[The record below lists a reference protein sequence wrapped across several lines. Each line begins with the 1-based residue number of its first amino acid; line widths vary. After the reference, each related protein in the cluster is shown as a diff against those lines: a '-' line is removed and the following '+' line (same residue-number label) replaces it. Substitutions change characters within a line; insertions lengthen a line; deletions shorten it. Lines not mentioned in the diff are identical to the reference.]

1 MQARRGPHWVS
12 LRLDMLIGLLLF
24 TANSAA
30 MAEDEAFA
38 ARIRPLLEARCE
50 SCHSGEEPEGDFDLE
65 LLEPDFPRQ
74 KHAWN
79 AVRKR
84 VVAGEMPPKTKPPL
98 LAEDRDA
105 LIAWL
110 DAALGPADEAQA
122 PTGAVL
128 RRLNRREYA
137 NTIRDLF
144 GVAIEADELPA
155 DEVGHGFDT
164 IGAVLSTSELLVETH
179 LRLAERVAERAVLL
193 PDPPEPPRE
202 RIDGAKMGAGKS
214 SSAREK
220 FRGIFSNG
228 DVTWTRK
235 LPREGEYVLRAR
247 VHGDQAGDEPCRM
260 SIKVANREVM
270 RADVPER
277 APDARTVEAFVHL
290 DAGRAKFAVA
300 FLNDYYA
307 PKSEDPKQRDRNLV
321 VEWFE
326 VEGPLDRPEPSRF
339 QRQELNAK
347 TRGTERAVV
356 TRLLER
362 TWRRPVGPAEV
373 TRVLDLSKGVK
384 SFEERVR
391 TAIVAALVSPNFLYR
406 PEVGGP
412 GTENDVAV
420 LLAAP
425 ALAARLSYF
434 LWSSTPDSELMDR
447 VDTGDLRAQVRR
459 MIADPRSQSLSEGFA
474 KQWLQLGRLERAAPD
489 PKRFPEFDEAL
500 RASMTAEATML
511 FDSVLRE
518 HRPARELLDP
528 DFTFVDE
535 RLARHY
541 GIPGVTGT
549 AMRRVPL
556 DVGARG
562 GIRGGVLGMAAVMT
576 ATSYPTRTSPSS
588 RGKFVLE
595 ALLGTPPPPPPPG
608 VGVLADA
615 EHGGESLSLRER
627 LQQHRSDP
635 TCAACHATID
645 PIGFGLENLDAIGR
659 WRSRDGRFPI
669 DAHGS
674 LPDSALP
681 DEREFAGPVQLKQL
695 LAADPRFVRNLVREL
710 AIYALG
716 RSLTDADEEWI
727 SKVITAAGRD
737 PSLSG
742 LIVEFVNSPAFARR

>member
-1 MQARRGPHWVS
+1 
-12 LRLDMLIGLLLF
+12 MLIGLLLF
-24 TANSAA
+24 TVGSAA
-30 MAEDEAFA
+30 MTEDEAFS
-38 ARIRPLLEARCE
+38 ARIRPLLEARCQ

-65 LLEPDFPRQ
+65 LLVPDFPAQ
-74 KHAWN
+74 EHAWN

-84 VVAGEMPPKTKPPL
+84 VAAGEMPPKTKAPL
-98 LAEDRDA
+98 LSEDRDA
-105 LIAWL
+105 LLAWL
-110 DAALGPADEAQA
+110 DASLGPAEQSAA
-122 PTGAVL
+122 PTGPVL

-137 NTIRDLF
+137 NTIRDIF

-193 PDPPEPPRE
+193 PDPPDPPRE
-202 RIDGAKMGAGKS
+202 RIDGSKMGAGKS
-214 SSAREK
+214 SSARGQ
-220 FRGIFSNG
+220 FRGLFSNG

-247 VHGDQAGDEPCRM
+247 VHGDQAGDDPCRM
-260 SIKVANREVM
+260 SIKVGNREVA

-290 DAGRAKFAVA
+290 NAGRTRFAVA

-307 PKSEDPKQRDRNLV
+307 PKAEDPKQRDRNLV

-326 VEGPLDRPEPSRF
+326 VEGPLDRREPSRF
-339 QRQELNAK
+339 QREELAAK
-347 TRGTERAVV
+347 TRGTERQVV
-356 TRLLER
+356 THLLER
-362 TWRRPVGPAEV
+362 TWRRPVEPAEV
-373 TRVLDLSKGVK
+373 TRVLELSKSLKV
-384 SFEERVR
+384 FEERVR

-406 PEVGGP
+406 PEVGAP
-412 GTENDVAV
+412 GTKDDAV
-420 LLAAP
+420 VQLTAP
-425 ALAARLSYF
+425 AIAARLSYF
-434 LWSSTPDSELMDR
+434 LWSSTPDRELTDG
-447 VDTGDLRAQVRR
+447 VVTSDLRAQVRR

-518 HRPARELLDP
+518 RRPARELLDP

-556 DVGARG
+556 DDGV
-562 GIRGGVLGMAAVMT
+562 RGGVLGMAAVMT

-627 LQQHRSDP
+627 LKQHRTDA

-669 DAHGS
+669 DARGS
-674 LPDSALP
+674 IPGAALP
-681 DEREFAGPVQLKQL
+681 DEREFAGPAELKQL
-695 LAADPRFVRNLVREL
+695 IASDPRFVHHLVREL

-716 RSLTDADEEWI
+716 RSLTDADDEWI
-727 SKVITAAGRD
+727 SQVIAAAGQD
-737 PSLSG
+737 PTLSG
-742 LIVEFVNSPAFARR
+742 LIEEFVNSPAFARR